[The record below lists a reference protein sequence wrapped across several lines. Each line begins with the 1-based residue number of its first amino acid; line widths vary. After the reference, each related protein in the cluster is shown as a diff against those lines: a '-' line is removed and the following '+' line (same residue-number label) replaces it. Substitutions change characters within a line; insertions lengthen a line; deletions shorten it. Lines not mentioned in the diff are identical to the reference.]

1 MNPPAQ
7 PVDFPHPPQAS
18 ELGRPRRPPGPPS
31 PARIRRR
38 QEEDR
43 GDRSRPAGAPIP
55 KACTTPPPTGPAAKP
70 AAARLS
76 GWEAIAL
83 PFVARGRFR
92 VVGTLGGGGAGGGSR
107 WRRGP
112 GLRRGE
118 GEGAGGTLAYAR
130 AAQGGWAGL
139 PILPDRFASR
149 CPPPSKPQGGV
160 HPADLRAAS
169 RSAVDHGVGKCR
181 GEPRPTGAGRG
192 DGVDFGAV
200 TYGGRRER
208 SGERIARFPIVARK
222 VISRR

>member
-92 VVGTLGGGGAGGGSR
+92 VVGTLGGAGLGGARGGGEAPAFAGAR
-107 WRRGP
+107 GRGP
-112 GLRRGE
+112 GEPWLTLVQRKGDGQDCPSCRTGSRPGARPPASRRAGFTPPICARRP
-118 GEGAGGTLAYAR
+118 GARSIMGLESAGVNP
-130 AAQGGWAGL
+130 GL
-139 PILPDRFASR
+139 PALD
-149 CPPPSKPQGGV
+149 
-160 HPADLRAAS
+160 AA
-169 RSAVDHGVGKCR
+169 
-181 GEPRPTGAGRG
+181 TGWISGR
-192 DGVDFGAV
+192 
-200 TYGGRRER
+200 
-208 SGERIARFPIVARK
+208 
-222 VISRR
+222 